1 MVQQD
6 DFLFADIERVNQIPI
21 VKTMLE
27 VICRSTG
34 MGFAAVARVTEDRW
48 IACSVQDEIG
58 FGLTP
63 GDELEI
69 GTTICNEIRASGE
82 AVVID
87 HVDESESYCGHP
99 TPRMY
104 GFKSYISLPIRL
116 KSGEFFGTLCA
127 IDPKPNQL
135 QNPRVMGMFHLFAE
149 LLAFHLDNIRLMERT
164 HTAMQDL
171 AAQLVASND
180 ENRQYRHIS
189 SHNLQEPLRK
199 LRVFSDMLVNATD
212 RNEAEKAK
220 EFAVKIRTSAQQFSM
235 MIKDLSDFSG
245 LTSKSSFAD
254 VRLDRVVA
262 DVMAQLSPQ
271 IEHRSIEIETHC
283 LPKVMAVPE
292 QMEQLFYQLLHNAVK
307 FAGHHEPPRIRI
319 SSREMALHEI
329 EDLLPEPLQMAYAE
343 IRVEDNGVG
352 IEDSQLEKV
361 FDIFARLPT
370 GAFGQG
376 EGVGLA
382 YCRKIVRNHKGI
394 IKAEANPGKGTT
406 FVITLPLFN

>member
-1 MVQQD
+1 
-6 DFLFADIERVNQIPI
+6 
-21 VKTMLE
+21 
-27 VICRSTG
+27 
-34 MGFAAVARVTEDRW
+34 
-48 IACSVQDEIG
+48 
-58 FGLTP
+58 
-63 GDELEI
+63 
-69 GTTICNEIRASGE
+69 
-82 AVVID
+82 
-87 HVDESESYCGHP
+87 
-99 TPRMY
+99 
-104 GFKSYISLPIRL
+104 
-116 KSGEFFGTLCA
+116 
-127 IDPKPNQL
+127 
-135 QNPRVMGMFHLFAE
+135 
-149 LLAFHLDNIRLMERT
+149 MERT

-220 EFAVKIRTSAQQFSM
+220 EFAVKIRTSARQFSM

-271 IEHRSIEIETHC
+271 IEHRSIEIETLR
-283 LPKVMAVPE
+283 LPTVMAVPE

-307 FAGHHEPPRIRI
+307 FAGHDEPPRIRI